1 MDFNHFLTS
10 YMPNPKKIGS
20 KVHFENREKKINN
33 KMNKILNSAKKLLKR
48 NKKKLSKNI
57 LNNFSSYELKNS
69 LKLVQSLSKSMEINI
84 KKSKG
89 FVKNIKPKS
98 FGQIW

>member
-1 MDFNHFLTS
+1 
-10 YMPNPKKIGS
+10 
-20 KVHFENREKKINN
+20 
-33 KMNKILNSAKKLLKR
+33 MNKILNSAKKLLKR

-57 LNNFSSYELKNS
+57 LNNFSTYELKNS

-84 KKSKG
+84 RKSKG